1 MGRRAAAGPPG
12 PFPPLCPPTR
22 PPPPREVRRMQYL
35 KQFSYGLLLLFLF
48 SPFLIACMGLRSM
61 SVCVVGVPRRD
72 RITRQWS
79 RLGAFSSLC
88 RPRLRGT
95 PQPGRLGWEGWLLSP
110 VLVGAG
116 SRCCLAGAL
125 DLIPPPAPMLASCV
139 GTGRGSGR
147 IAGKELVCPPFA
159 RSRQLFRGVCAGLFT
174 LVAWP
179 CGRVFSMGKFVVESV
194 GGSADPKTT
203 FSTWVQSRS
212 PCHMVL

>member
-61 SVCVVGVPRRD
+61 SVCVVGVPRHD

-125 DLIPPPAPMLASCV
+125 DLIPPPPRPHACQLCGHRQRLWTHCWEGAGVSSLCPVPSTFPWCLCGSVYLGCLALWQ
-139 GTGRGSGR
+139 GFFHG
-147 IAGKELVCPPFA
+147 
-159 RSRQLFRGVCAGLFT
+159 
-174 LVAWP
+174 
-179 CGRVFSMGKFVVESV
+179 
-194 GGSADPKTT
+194 
-203 FSTWVQSRS
+203 
-212 PCHMVL
+212 